1 MKTISTA
8 EALERIRMARFH
20 ADHELEG
27 RAKAGRALAHL
38 ISHGQL
44 SLYAERGRIAGHT
57 IYPSAPEWPAT
68 ELDSWERQEEV
79 IGAQALFAAATDYG
93 FETGELHC
101 VIDDTRIAVRPDN
114 LAFPRLWRGCCVT
127 VALSGMGIDPDALDE
142 AKITATR
149 GAPPRFDWEA
159 FHRAALDIL
168 RAEGGVK
175 RRAGHGEMSQA
186 ELERRMAR
194 WCVDEWGYEPSFASV
209 RAKVRRAIKAYDV
222 ASQDASG

>member
-20 ADHELEG
+20 ADHDLEG
-27 RAKAGRALAHL
+27 RAKAGRSLAHL

-44 SLYAERGRIAGHT
+44 SLYAERGRITGHT
-57 IYPSAPEWPAT
+57 IYPADPEWPAN
-68 ELDSWERQEEV
+68 ELDSWEGQEEV

-127 VALSGMGIDPDALDE
+127 IELSGMGIDPSALDE
-142 AKITATR
+142 AKIAATR

-159 FHRAALDIL
+159 YHWAALDIL
-168 RAEGGVK
+168 RVEGGVK
-175 RRAGHGEMSQA
+175 RRAGHGELSQA
-186 ELERRMAR
+186 ELERRMAQ
-194 WCVDEWGYEPSFASV
+194 WCLLQWGEEPS
-209 RAKVRRAIKAYDV
+209 
-222 ASQDASG
+222 DASIRTRVRKAIRDYEQSARGTA